1 MEKFNG
7 EQTEPIQITTAVEDI
22 IEVIKRN
29 ETSDVKADILSL
41 AEEKLKKE
49 TNQRFN
55 AYRVGKIE
63 ILSDVLRKKSFEI
76 KELFDELKSLDV
88 MGGNDFQ
95 KIREYFLNIIN
106 S

>member
-41 AEEKLKKE
+41 TEEKLKKE

>member
-29 ETSDVKADILSL
+29 ETSDVKTDILLL